1 MPRYRKRQ
9 PRLKRRMKRAVL
21 NTTSTKKSDTMPP
34 YSSST
39 NPEIEPQP
47 GALSLVPNPAFFS
60 STPSPGA
67 PNITIWTP
75 FARLLSTTGPNAT
88 HLRTASEIYTRGIA
102 ETITIEINDGTAWR
116 WRRIAFCLKGNI
128 LRENTYP
135 ITYTEPNGSTAR
147 TLRNISASPTS
158 SSTSFLQ
165 YVALRN
171 TVFRGAITSDWQAIF
186 DAPIDTTK
194 ITLISDKVRT
204 LTSGNASS
212 RVIRRKVWTP
222 FNKTLV
228 YNDNENGVSQD
239 TQRWSTVGKPG
250 MGDVYVVDMFSA
262 SQYADTTSRMLFNP
276 TTTLYW
282 HER

>member
-1 MPRYRKRQ
+1 M
-9 PRLKRRMKRAVL
+9 L

-34 YSSST
+34 YASST

-47 GALSLVPNPAFFS
+47 GGLGLVPNPNFFS
-60 STPSPGA
+60 ATGQPGA
-67 PNITIWTP
+67 PSITIWTP

-88 HLRTASEIYTRGIA
+88 HLRTASEIYARGIA

-116 WRRIAFCLKGNI
+116 WRRIAFCLKGDL
-128 LRENTYP
+128 LRDPTFP
-135 ITYTEPNGSTAR
+135 ITYTEPNSSTAR
-147 TLRNISASPTS
+147 TLRNIAMATTTG
-158 SSTSFLQ
+158 STSFNQ
-165 YVALRN
+165 YVAMRN
-171 TVFRGAITSDWQAIF
+171 TIFKGNITTDWQAIF

-194 ITLISDKVRT
+194 ITLLSDRVRT

-228 YNDNENGVSQD
+228 YDDNENGVVQTTS
-239 TQRWSTVGKPG
+239 RWSTTGKPG

-262 SQYADTTSRMLFNP
+262 SQYADLASRMLFNP

-282 HER
+282 HEK